1 MADSG
6 WEADG
11 IETSDTAVEMSRAK
25 RGINTWKGEVT
36 ASDFEESSYDLV
48 IMRHVLEHMDKPDRV
63 LSRIFEILCPNGAI
77 FISVPNIDSVE
88 AKIAGDKWFHL
99 DPEYHKTHYS
109 PETVKS
115 ALMDAGFKYIKINHF
130 SIDYRQTLTYSIM
143 SRIGLDPVA
152 EGATASQRAILIA
165 LLPVGVVLS
174 VLCSLA
180 RRGGTIEV
188 TARKPRNE

>member
-1 MADSG
+1 MRQYDESCYSRGRSRGIAGISGSIVSSLSQTCLARRLTSRFGPGRVLEIGFGDGSFLEKMADSG

-77 FISVPNIDSVE
+77 FIAVPNIDSVE
-88 AKIAGDKWFHL
+88 AKIAGDRWFHL
-99 DPEYHKTHYS
+99 DPAYHKTHYS
-109 PETVKS
+109 P
-115 ALMDAGFKYIKINHF
+115 
-130 SIDYRQTLTYSIM
+130 
-143 SRIGLDPVA
+143 
-152 EGATASQRAILIA
+152 
-165 LLPVGVVLS
+165 
-174 VLCSLA
+174 
-180 RRGGTIEV
+180 
-188 TARKPRNE
+188 